1 MEKETY
7 LQDFAERVFSVAETE
22 YQSGAASKNTAK
34 SFLHASVFFEAMK
47 HFAPLTE
54 ETLGRIR
61 YSKWKATEIVTAI
74 SEGRVPGPDGAVER
88 SLDEEMNGP
97 TGAVPSSPSF
107 GDMSYAARP
116 PAASPSPTA
125 YMPAPAPVAA
135 PQKTLHDSGSD
146 LDLPD
151 VPVFSHSQL
160 ASQRGFSAAPGAGA
174 AQPNRASP
182 PQFHQQPPASSPSP
196 QFPSIPSPSP
206 SSNQM
211 AVDPAPGPRPPHD
224 SAGGAQ
230 RPSAG
235 FTQFISS
242 RVVYSPKPVNNAN
255 INVILEATK
264 LSKNAISALQFDDP
278 ETAIKNLRAALT
290 VLTGSDH

>member
-7 LQDFAERVFSVAETE
+7 LQDFAERVFTVAETE
-22 YQSGAASKNTAK
+22 YQSGTASRNTAK
-34 SFLHASVFFEAMK
+34 SFLHASVFFESMK
-47 HFAPLTE
+47 HFAPLTD

-74 SEGRVPGPDGAVER
+74 SEGRVPGPDGAAER

-97 TGAVPSSPSF
+97 SDTIPSNPSF

-125 YMPAPAPVAA
+125 FMPAPAPVAA

-151 VPVFSHSQL
+151 VPVFSQSQL
-160 ASQRGFSAAPGAGA
+160 ASQRSAAPGAGM
-174 AQPNRASP
+174 QPNRASP
-182 PQFHQQPPASSPSP
+182 PQFNQPPASSPSP
-196 QFPSIPSPSP
+196 QFPSIPSPASTQ
-206 SSNQM
+206 NQM
-211 AVDPAPGPRPPHD
+211 AVDPAPGPRPPHEA
-224 SAGGAQ
+224 SGNAQ

-264 LSKNAISALQFDDP
+264 FSKNAISALQFDDP
-278 ETAIKNLRAALT
+278 ETAIKNLRAALV
-290 VLTGSDH
+290 VLTGNDH